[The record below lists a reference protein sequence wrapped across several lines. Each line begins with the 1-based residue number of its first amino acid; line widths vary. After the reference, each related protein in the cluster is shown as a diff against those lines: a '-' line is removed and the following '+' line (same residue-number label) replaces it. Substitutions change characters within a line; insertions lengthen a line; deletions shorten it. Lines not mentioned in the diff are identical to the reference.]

1 MASSGAPLD
10 EPSQIAP
17 PPSDST
23 TQEIQ
28 LKLKE
33 LEDAIFSRST
43 LTGNPNQSPFA
54 PVPTLK
60 AKLEELKMATEN
72 TSQGPGHHSQSK
84 LPAINPPTFDGSDYE
99 TFCKEFLRFLRLTG
113 LLQANSL
120 NKKDWFI
127 HSCSPKVRKVVEAL
141 KTTLKTFWNG
151 SARFSP
157 KLKTASP

>member
-17 PPSDST
+17 PPSDTT

-60 AKLEELKMATEN
+60 AKLEELKRATEN

-99 TFCKEFLRFLRLTG
+99 TF
-113 LLQANSL
+113 
-120 NKKDWFI
+120 
-127 HSCSPKVRKVVEAL
+127 
-141 KTTLKTFWNG
+141 
-151 SARFSP
+151 
-157 KLKTASP
+157 